1 MIGIRIQTAIV
12 THTKIIKLEKKMIK
26 ITLSQKEVD
35 DIPNDADL
43 GKFVRNKLYQSVP
56 KEFLQEELDPKI
68 VTKVLNKLRQPC
80 HRDFLTKSLRL
91 TPDKMNLIITH
102 LQKEGLIW
110 EVPQAKDFWTT
121 KKN

>member
-1 MIGIRIQTAIV
+1 
-12 THTKIIKLEKKMIK
+12 MIK

-91 TPDKMNLIITH
+91 TPDRMSLIITH

>member
-1 MIGIRIQTAIV
+1 
-12 THTKIIKLEKKMIK
+12 MIK
-26 ITLSQKEVD
+26 ITFSQKEVD

-43 GKFVRNKLYQSVP
+43 GKFVRNKFYHSEP
-56 KEFLQEELDPKI
+56 KVTLQEELDSKI

-80 HRDFLTKSLRL
+80 HKDFLTKSLRL
-91 TPDKMNLIITH
+91 TPNKMNLIISH
-102 LQKEGLIW
+102 LQNQGLIW